1 MDGEKLCDQAID
13 AVLEL
18 QDLLLDEVS
27 DEVYEKAKGFIDII
41 YENIHA
47 IKGDM

>member
-27 DEVYEKAKGFIDII
+27 DEVYEKAKGFIDF
-41 YENIHA
+41 NTDNL
-47 IKGDM
+47 KQ